1 MWWVHMPVYDC
12 EIEQHGRSKL
22 TQRSEEE
29 KDFSW
34 SKWEWEKEK

>member
-1 MWWVHMPVYDC
+1 MPVYDC

-29 KDFSW
+29 KDFPDLS
-34 SKWEWEKEK
+34 ENEKREISRDG